1 MTDILT
7 PPQPPIRRRHHHHH
21 RTTTPALSSL
31 LYNNQRQIKPCILIV
46 LASMTLFSL
55 GLLLT
60 LISQHKKSAAVSLR
74 SSSSSG
80 NDSNNMDNNNIN
92 CPHGNELTWHG
103 GHPAE
108 NKPGSCWCGQDSYCM
123 CTPSLAI
130 DIVLYQKRSSAA
142 ATSEESNERNNNQEY
157 YDVWV
162 VRRSDTNQLAT
173 IGGFVDVG
181 ETTENAVVREVQEET
196 GIIIPLP
203 LLSSHDNSNSGNSNK
218 PAIQLIGVYSDPR
231 RDNRRH
237 IVSVAYAL
245 EFIPSVMTTNDNSG
259 IPHAGDD
266 AKDVIAIP
274 LEEIGVKYIGDD
286 WYADH
291 LSILLDFKTQ
301 IMTKSGGI
309 DGVVVEE
316 EDRSASGE
324 LYGGNVARSTCS

>member
-1 MTDILT
+1 MTDRSILT
-7 PPQPPIRRRHHHHH
+7 PPPIRRRHNHHHH
-21 RTTTPALSSL
+21 RTTTTPALTSL
-31 LYNNQRQIKPCILIV
+31 LYNNQRQIKPWILIF
-46 LASMTLFSL
+46 LASMTLFSV

-74 SSSSSG
+74 SSSSS
-80 NDSNNMDNNNIN
+80 SSVSSSNMDNNNIN
-92 CPHGNELTWHG
+92 CPHGNERTWHG

-108 NKPGSCWCGQDSYCM
+108 NKPGSCWCGQDAYCM

-130 DIVLYQKRSSAA
+130 DIVLYQNRSSAA
-142 ATSEESNERNNNQEY
+142 TTSKESNESNTNQEY

-196 GIIIPLP
+196 GIIIPLH
-203 LLSSHDNSNSGNSNK
+203 LLSSHENNNSGKDKK

-245 EFIPSVMTTNDNSG
+245 EFIPSIMTTSGMICCNSNG
-259 IPHAGDD
+259 
-266 AKDVIAIP
+266 
-274 LEEIGVKYIGDD
+274 E
-286 WYADH
+286 
-291 LSILLDFKTQ
+291 SI
-301 IMTKSGGI
+301 KS
-309 DGVVVEE
+309 V
-316 EDRSASGE
+316 ASSNCRN
-324 LYGGNVARSTCS
+324 LINK